1 MLHKGHL
8 QVLLF
13 SGIILLYLLSP
24 AVFSFEDSV
33 LPNQVEN
40 QPDKSADKEILILK
54 KQTLPGI
61 DNFLKISTLLY
72 SGGTPED
79 EEAFKSLAHLGIKT
93 IISVDGNR
101 PQVELAKKLGM
112 KYVHI
117 PIGYDGVLENES
129 SAFVRVVKEC
139 PQPFYFHCHHGKH
152 RGPAAAAIA
161 CIALHHISNIN
172 AVKILVKAGTNQD
185 YKGLW
190 SDVKNYQLPN
200 SNQVLP
206 ELHEV
211 SEVNSLTT
219 VMVKMD
225 ERFNGIQQWLKNNER
240 LKKKKPTDIHLKSV
254 SSKDTQS
261 VIELS
266 ILLAE
271 DFRESNRNLASKV
284 KTGDIE
290 TGDDKTGFQQMLIES
305 EKLARKLNQSL
316 KSGNLNLSHEN
327 LLSLKKS
334 CNRCHQSHRN

>member
-8 QVLLF
+8 QLLLF
-13 SGIILLYLLSP
+13 SGMILLYLLSP

-33 LPNQVEN
+33 LPNQDDN
-40 QPDKSADKEILILK
+40 QSDKCTGKESLILK
-54 KQTLPGI
+54 KQVLPGI
-61 DNFLKISTLLY
+61 DNFLKISNLLY

-79 EEAFKSLAHLGIKT
+79 EEAFKILVRLGIKT

-117 PIGYDGVLENES
+117 PIGYDGIHENES

-161 CIALHHISNIN
+161 SISLNQISNMN
-172 AVKILVKAGTNQD
+172 AVKILVKAGTSQD
-185 YKGLW
+185 FKGLW
-190 SDVKNYQLPN
+190 NDVKNYQLPT

-225 ERFNGIQQWLKNNER
+225 ERFIGIQQWLKKKER
-240 LKKKKPTDIHLKSV
+240 LKKKKPTDIHLKSL
-254 SSKDTQS
+254 SSKETQS

-271 DFRESNRNLASKV
+271 DFRESSRNLASKV

-290 TGDDKTGFQQMLIES
+290 TGDYESGFQHMLVES
-305 EKLARKLNQSL
+305 ENLARKLNQSL
-316 KSGNLNLSHEN
+316 KSGNLNLSREN

-334 CNRCHQSHRN
+334 CNHCHQSHRN